1 MHRSQP
7 WCIPILGRGGIG
19 MKIIEA
25 IVQSSKVN
33 AVKGALVKMGVRG
46 LTVVNVNGFGNN
58 KAEREIYRG
67 AEFTPEFVPMMNIRV
82 IVGDDEAQRAVDNIV
97 HSTQTGKAGDGI
109 IFESG
114 ISQLVRI
121 STGEKGE
128 KAL

>member
-1 MHRSQP
+1 
-7 WCIPILGRGGIG
+7 

-25 IVQSSKVN
+25 ILQSSKVN

-67 AEFTPEFVPMMNIRV
+67 AEFIQEFVPMMNIRV
-82 IVGDDEAQRAVDNIV
+82 IGGENGAQGAIDTIV
-97 HSTQTGKAGDGI
+97 HSSQTGKAGDGI
-109 IFESG
+109 IFVSG
-114 ISQLVRI
+114 ITELVRI

>member
-1 MHRSQP
+1 
-7 WCIPILGRGGIG
+7 

-25 IVQSSKVN
+25 ILQSSKVD

-67 AEFTPEFVPMMNIRV
+67 AEFIPEFVPMMNIRV
-82 IVGDDEAQRAVDNIV
+82 IVGENESQRAIDTIV
-97 HSTQTGKAGDGI
+97 RSSQTGKAGDGI
-109 IFESG
+109 IFVGG
-114 ISQLVRI
+114 ISELVRI